1 MAWTT
6 PKTWATGD
14 LVTAVDLNT
23 HLRDNLNALKGV
35 PITAANFSMYTGTT
49 STAFVDIGSAYNLT
63 ITVSEG
69 SRLLIGLWGSW
80 SIGAGGY
87 TSYLDLLID
96 STRAG
101 HTTDGLQQ
109 LNVSSYGEQH
119 IVPFSILYV
128 SSALSAGAHTIKP
141 QYRTENSSSGTY
153 IRQIQIWARELPV
166 T

>member
-6 PKTWATGD
+6 PKTWTTGD

-23 HLRDNLNALKGV
+23 HLRDNFNALKGV
-35 PITAANFSMYTGTT
+35 PSIAANFSTTTWTT
-49 STAFVDIGSAYNLT
+49 STAFVDIASAFNLN

-69 SRLLIGLWGSW
+69 SRLLVCMWGSW
-80 SIGAGGY
+80 SAGALGY

-96 STRAG
+96 STRVG
-101 HTTDGLQQ
+101 HSTDGLQQ
-109 LNVSSYGEQH
+109 LNVSNYGEQY
-119 IVPFSILYV
+119 IIPFSILYV
-128 SSALSAGAHTIKP
+128 SSALTAGTHTIKP
-141 QYRTENSSSGTY
+141 QYRTENSSSSVL